1 MQCPPTLHLHWVST
15 DPCAQ
20 GSMVFN
26 GPHSRISRQ
35 ASIVLVSPALLQ
47 KAQSSF
53 ATKMAFTEINWTLQT
68 EIDACRPTL
77 IFCTLEPIQILKAP
91 SMKSS
96 YTAAIIKMT
105 FYIQGPKA
113 ILNHEPIS
121 ERGTPSLWAEWGKW
135 KCSQGLW
142 WISIYL
148 LCEPALHWVADQP
161 PTLVSAVMDEVGH
174 TGTLQPLGG
183 SSFDPGGWES
193 NFPLFRCSSFGNES
207 KTNRWFAEQ
216 GRLTGM
222 MFTALEIHLQ
232 KLESCFPAA
241 ACAWLTWRGAAR
253 LSLSMEGYWQCF
265 EFLKDE
271 TM

>member
-1 MQCPPTLHLHWVST
+1 MQVKVCHPGRDFIQGYVGIYAKPSLSSLKVFSASAALVHHVMQCPPTLHLHWVST

-121 ERGTPSLWAEWGKW
+121 ERGTPSLWAE
-135 KCSQGLW
+135 
-142 WISIYL
+142 
-148 LCEPALHWVADQP
+148 
-161 PTLVSAVMDEVGH
+161 
-174 TGTLQPLGG
+174 
-183 SSFDPGGWES
+183 
-193 NFPLFRCSSFGNES
+193 
-207 KTNRWFAEQ
+207 
-216 GRLTGM
+216 
-222 MFTALEIHLQ
+222 
-232 KLESCFPAA
+232 
-241 ACAWLTWRGAAR
+241 
-253 LSLSMEGYWQCF
+253 
-265 EFLKDE
+265 
-271 TM
+271 